1 MSDKARLAAAV
12 TLAVVLADTVTKWVV
27 RETFHLGES
36 VPVVGDVFR
45 LTYILNPGAA
55 FGLRAG
61 DHSRLV
67 FGVLAAIATLVL
79 VTVIRRTPAVDRV
92 RVVSLSLILGGAV
105 GNLVDRIRHPYGV
118 VDFLDVG
125 LGAFRWPVFN
135 LADIGVTTGA
145 LLLVLFLWDEP
156 GTEPVAAERDPTDP
170 GPPVP

>member
-1 MSDKARLAAAV
+1 VSGKARLAAAV
-12 TLAVVLADTVTKWVV
+12 AVAVVVADAVTKWVV

-36 VPVVGDVFR
+36 VPVLGEVVR

-55 FGLRAG
+55 FGLRVG

-67 FGVLAAIATLVL
+67 FGVLAAVATVVL
-79 VTVIRRTPAVDRV
+79 VAVIRQTPAAERV

-105 GNLVDRIRHPYGV
+105 GNLVDRLRHPHGV

-135 LADIGVTTGA
+135 LADVGVTTGA
-145 LLLVLFLWDEP
+145 LLLVLFLWGEERPEP
-156 GTEPVAAERDPTDP
+156 AAAERDPTAP